1 MPLKTVEVNAKLKDK
16 FEIEVSARHFKLT
29 IDQPETMGND
39 LGPTPLEYLFFSLAG
54 CIVTIGKM
62 VAIQKKIELKGI
74 DVKIVG
80 ELDTDVLAG
89 KRNDMRPGFTKI
101 KVITQIDAPLT
112 LEEKTAFL
120 KEVDARCPI
129 SDNIENISKI
139 EFVVE

>member
-1 MPLKTVEVNAKLKDK
+1 MPLKTIEVNATLKEK

-39 LGPTPLEYLFFSLAG
+39 HGPTPLEYFFFSLAG
-54 CIVTIGKM
+54 CVITISKM
-62 VAIQKKIELKGI
+62 LAYQKQIELKGV

-89 KRNDMRPGFTKI
+89 RRNDIRPGFTKI

-112 LEEKTAFL
+112 HEEKTAFL